1 MIYLGLGSNQG
12 DRREFLAEALVRLAQ
27 GGFQMHQVSPIV
39 ESPALL
45 KEDALPEWNRP
56 YLNLV
61 LAGDTQ
67 LSPDDTLKLAK
78 NIECALGRDPGASRW
93 SPRNIDI
100 DILLWNDER
109 ISTPELSIPHTEM
122 HKRSFVVTPL
132 LHIAPDLILPGIN
145 LTPLQISEQIRPIPL
160 WMGIV
165 NQTPDSFSGKGGY
178 PELAA
183 LEARLESWINA
194 GVQIIDVGGE
204 STRPGADTLSGQ
216 DEWSR
221 LEPVFEIIG
230 RLRLKHRLMP
240 LVSVDTRNAEVAERA
255 LENGADWVNDVSGL
269 SDPVMQAVIRKRQA
283 GAVAM
288 HSLSV
293 PVMPGETLETNRP
306 VDQQL
311 LGWLNQ
317 QSAAWREVGL
327 DTGKIVFDPG
337 VGFGKT
343 ALQNQDI
350 IKQTASL
357 RQHGFRLLV
366 GHSRKSFM
374 NSFSAQDFADRDIET
389 LGLSLAMCEQGV
401 DIIRVHDPLN
411 HIRAYRAWAQ
421 ARA

>member
-27 GGFQMHQVSPIV
+27 GGFQIHQVSPIV

-78 NIECALGRDPGASRW
+78 NTECALGRDPGASRW

-109 ISTPELSIPHTEM
+109 ISTPDLSIPHTEM
-122 HKRSFVVTPL
+122 HKRSFVITPL

-165 NQTPDSFSGKGGY
+165 NQTPDSFSGEGGY

-183 LEARLESWINA
+183 LETRLETWIKA

-221 LEPVFEIIG
+221 LDPVFEIIG

-240 LVSVDTRNAEVAERA
+240 LVSVDTRNSEVAERA
-255 LENGADWVNDVSGL
+255 LNNGADWVNDVSGL
-269 SDPVMQAVIRKRQA
+269 SDPVMQAVIRKHQA

-293 PVMPGETLETNRP
+293 PVMPGE
-306 VDQQL
+306 
-311 LGWLNQ
+311 
-317 QSAAWREVGL
+317 
-327 DTGKIVFDPG
+327 
-337 VGFGKT
+337 
-343 ALQNQDI
+343 
-350 IKQTASL
+350 
-357 RQHGFRLLV
+357 
-366 GHSRKSFM
+366 
-374 NSFSAQDFADRDIET
+374 
-389 LGLSLAMCEQGV
+389 
-401 DIIRVHDPLN
+401 
-411 HIRAYRAWAQ
+411 
-421 ARA
+421 